1 VARIKTYLQENLLTA
16 NLLNRTAAQEAKCDK
31 SGGHPVAE
39 LDENHLLEA
48 LAWLMRA
55 HNAMPYGGLS
65 RGYSFGWNPYFPKRG
80 WQPAHPKTT
89 GGVIPT
95 LFDSSVA
102 LGREDLRQTAIGLAN
117 WLVKIQ
123 MPSGAIR
130 GGALDE
136 PPSSEILNT
145 AQAIIGWTRAFQETQ
160 TEWYAE
166 AARRASDFLLQ
177 LHDPEYPRG
186 SDPSLSAGEDSIVCR
201 SRAGWALIQVGI
213 VLEEYQY
220 CAAGD
225 KDVLLCLQRQQPNG
239 WFGDSQ
245 PNASDSSLVQTIAHC
260 LEGILQ
266 SSLILDNKRYFNSA
280 KKTADALLSLIR
292 DDGSLS
298 GLFTSDWTPQA
309 SWSCLLGDALMASI
323 WLKLHGLTGNKTYL
337 KAAHRMIV
345 FLKKTQNCTTT
356 HPGLRGGIK
365 GSFPCDGEFGR
376 YQTLSAG
383 SKYFIDSLLSLA
395 QVLQAQPPASSLP
408 VSSRSSR

>member
-1 VARIKTYLQENLLTA
+1 MARIKTYLQENLLTA
-16 NLLNRTAAQEAKCDK
+16 DLLNRTAVREAKCDK
-31 SGGHPVAE
+31 SGGHPVAKP
-39 LDENHLLEA
+39 DEDHLLEA

-55 HNAMPYGGLS
+55 HDAIPYGGLS

-89 GGVIPT
+89 GEVITT
-95 LFDSSVA
+95 LFDCA
-102 LGREDLRQTAIGLAN
+102 ATLGREDLRQIAVGLAN

-136 PPSSEILNT
+136 PPSSETLNT
-145 AQAIIGWTRAFQETQ
+145 AQAIIGWTRAFQET
-160 TEWYAE
+160 EKERYAE

-177 LHDPEYPRG
+177 LHDPGDPNS
-186 SDPSLSAGEDSIVCR
+186 SDLFSSAGEDNIVCR

-225 KDVLLCLQRQQPNG
+225 RNVLACLQHQQPNG
-239 WFGDSQ
+239 WFGDSL
-245 PNASDSSLVQTIAHC
+245 PSASNSSLLQSIAYC

-280 KKTADALLSLIR
+280 KKSADALLSLIL

-298 GLFTSDWTPQA
+298 GLFASDWTPRA

-345 FLKKTQNCTTT
+345 FLKKTQNRTTT

-395 QVLQAQPPASSLP
+395 QVLQAQPS
-408 VSSRSSR
+408 VSSVHVSSGSSQ

>member
-1 VARIKTYLQENLLTA
+1 MVAGIKTYLQENLLTA
-16 NLLNRTAAQEAKCDK
+16 DLLNRTAVREAKCDK
-31 SGGHPVAE
+31 TGGHPVAE
-39 LDENHLLEA
+39 LDEDHLLEA

-89 GGVIPT
+89 GGIIPT
-95 LFDSSVA
+95 LFDCAIA
-102 LGREDLRQTAIGLAN
+102 LGREELRQIAVGLAN
-117 WLVKIQ
+117 WLIKIQ
-123 MPSGAIR
+123 LPSGAIR

-136 PPSSEILNT
+136 PPSSGILNT
-145 AQAIIGWTRAFQETQ
+145 AQAIIGWTRAFQETETQ
-160 TEWYAE
+160 RYAE

-177 LHDPEYPRG
+177 RHDPEDSRDL
-186 SDPSLSAGEDSIVCR
+186 DPSPSAGEDSIVCR
-201 SRAGWALIQVGI
+201 SRTGWALIQVGI

-225 KDVLLCLQRQQPNG
+225 KEVLLCLQRQQPNG
-239 WFGDSQ
+239 WFVDSHPGD
-245 PNASDSSLVQTIAHC
+245 SDSSLVQTIAHC

-280 KKTADALLSLIR
+280 KKSADALLSHIR

-298 GLFTSDWTPQA
+298 GLFASDWTPRA

-323 WLKLHGLTGNKTYL
+323 WIKLHGLTGKKTYL

-345 FLKKTQNCTTT
+345 FLKKTQNCTTA

-395 QVLQAQPPASSLP
+395 QVLQA
-408 VSSRSSR
+408 